1 MELKNKNI
9 TLRFIGGLGNQLFLL
24 VFLEYLSRKL
34 KKKIFVDTKSGY
46 QNFLGGNSFK
56 EKFHLYDLNYN
67 FFSQHD
73 KLCLLGIYGKIKR
86 LLINRLKFFSSLYN
100 TEYINEDKNHNII
113 TRIKNSKKKYIYI
126 NGYFQNIRFFSGLEN
141 FIRKIIF
148 QHNKSIKFLKLNLP
162 KQKTLFICFSNYDY
176 QKNSYKN
183 IFIYKLKKF
192 LENNEKFKYFVIFSA
207 KKKSRE
213 IEQLINSSNIYYI
226 NNRSK
231 NNRFYRI
238 LLISKYY
245 YYFIDN
251 STYYWWGSWL
261 SSFKRKK
268 IYTPLEFH
276 GDRKHKN
283 LVYV

>member
-1 MELKNKNI
+1 M
-9 TLRFIGGLGNQLFLL
+9 
-24 VFLEYLSRKL
+24 
-34 KKKIFVDTKSGY
+34 
-46 QNFLGGNSFK
+46 
-56 EKFHLYDLNYN
+56 
-67 FFSQHD
+67 
-73 KLCLLGIYGKIKR
+73 
-86 LLINRLKFFSSLYN
+86 
-100 TEYINEDKNHNII
+100 
-113 TRIKNSKKKYIYI
+113 YI

-162 KQKTLFICFSNYDY
+162 KQKTLCICFSNYDY

-192 LENNEKFKYFVIFSA
+192 LENNEKFNYFVIFSA